1 MFSKI
6 GDTQSRGDIRLTARI
21 SLTKTKEVHNGRQ
34 RRQKGQREG
43 PETEGNQTGKRY
55 KREEGQTTEKPNE
68 IGSRIQPR
76 GELETHPFS

>member
-6 GDTQSRGDIRLTARI
+6 GDPQSWGDIRLTARI
-21 SLTKTKEVHNGRQ
+21 SLTTAKEANNGRQ

-43 PETEGNQTGKRY
+43 PETEGNQTGKRS

-68 IGSRIQPR
+68 IGSSIQPR
-76 GELETHPFS
+76 GE